1 MYCTKNTV
9 SQCIVSQGDRE
20 TVSGRLMWK
29 IVSERLH
36 TLGSY
41 SVISERRNSI
51 SGYGLDMD
59 MEMGYTS
66 YTIHPILE

>member
-29 IVSERLH
+29 IVSERLL
-36 TLGSY
+36 TLGVGSY
-41 SVISERRNSI
+41 SVISERRN
-51 SGYGLDMD
+51 
-59 MEMGYTS
+59 
-66 YTIHPILE
+66 